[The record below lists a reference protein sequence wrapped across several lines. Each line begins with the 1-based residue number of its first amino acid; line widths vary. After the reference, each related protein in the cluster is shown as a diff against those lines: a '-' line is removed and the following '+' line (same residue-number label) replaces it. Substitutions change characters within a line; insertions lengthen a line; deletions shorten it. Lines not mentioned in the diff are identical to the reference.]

1 MLWRAGYTP
10 EVRTDAVVPRLDIR
24 PEIRCIAG
32 CFGPQDYRDIDIW
45 RRLFESA
52 GFDYRLLCP
61 PELSEMFPPSVTS
74 KLFPVSELQP
84 WQNAVGSTRVF
95 AFVKSDGPT
104 PFLVIGPPTE
114 DVWEKFESLVR
125 ELGAS

>member
-10 EVRTDAVVPRLDIR
+10 EVRTHALVPRLEIQ
-24 PEIRCIAG
+24 PPIRCIAG

-52 GFDYRLLCP
+52 GFDYRLICP
-61 PELSEMFPPSVTS
+61 PELTEMFPPSIAS
-74 KLFPVSELQP
+74 KLSPVGELRP
-84 WQNAVGSTRVF
+84 WLDAVGSERVF

-104 PFLVIGPPTE
+104 PLLVIGPPTE
-114 DVWEKFESLVR
+114 DVWAKFESLVR
-125 ELGAS
+125 ELSAS